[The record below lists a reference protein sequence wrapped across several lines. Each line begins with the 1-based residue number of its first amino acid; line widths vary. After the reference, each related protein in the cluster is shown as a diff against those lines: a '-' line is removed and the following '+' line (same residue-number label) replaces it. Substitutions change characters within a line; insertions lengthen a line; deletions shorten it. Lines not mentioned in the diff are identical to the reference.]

1 MNEQASQVLVPALRD
16 AHQHLAIAA
25 GMLPRNKTDP
35 GRQMAPVLEFRAVA
49 DGGDDRRG
57 GLWADALDLG
67 NTLTVLV
74 LTEDAIDLLI
84 EGKDPAVQIAE
95 EIIELRDRFAGEW
108 AS

>member
-1 MNEQASQVLVPALRD
+1 
-16 AHQHLAIAA
+16 
-25 GMLPRNKTDP
+25 MLPRNKTDP

-74 LTEDAIDLLI
+74 LTE
-84 EGKDPAVQIAE
+84 E
-95 EIIELRDRFAGEW
+95 
-108 AS
+108 S